1 MAKASRNPY
10 LESCEMTKPF
20 QDTIFKIVDEII
32 SELPLRER
40 TSLTNMKRE
49 DVKVLQSVFD
59 LYVRDKIESE
69 DMECENIMNK
79 IWNKI
84 RETHRLRVV
93 K

>member
-1 MAKASRNPY
+1 
-10 LESCEMTKPF
+10 MTKPF

>member
-1 MAKASRNPY
+1 MKRPS
-10 LESCEMTKPF
+10 LI
-20 QDTIFKIVDEII
+20 DTFYQIVDEII
-32 SELPLRER
+32 SKMPLKER
-40 TSLTNMKRE
+40 VSFANMKRE
-49 DVKVLQSVFD
+49 DIEALQSVFD

-79 IWNKI
+79 ILNRI